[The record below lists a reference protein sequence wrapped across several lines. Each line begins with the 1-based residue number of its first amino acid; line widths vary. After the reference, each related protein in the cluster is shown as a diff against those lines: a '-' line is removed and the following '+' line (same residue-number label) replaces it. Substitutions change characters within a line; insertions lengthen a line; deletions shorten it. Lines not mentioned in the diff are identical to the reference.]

1 MRYFLVCLLILSI
14 FSCEQNKELNE
25 NELNL
30 ELEKN
35 KQNFVF
41 MSFYPNMPDRVKK
54 ALIKREL
61 EKRTLKEVPS
71 KIKNWDEKDLIY
83 TLKYDKDEIADFKLY
98 FYKNH
103 VLLGSYESELVD
115 FTKEDHAWKLSKILN
130 IYEKK
135 YKIIDSKNDDKSF
148 TAYIDHL
155 EEYKYYG
162 DVNDSIVLKNNSNV
176 VILKSSFGRMYNYK
190 NKRYESQ
197 SNVSLSHY
205 TKKTFNDFL
214 DKLHKDNLYNESLRM
229 KKSEKIKKDNN
240 ETLQHLR

>member
-1 MRYFLVCLLILSI
+1 MRVLSLQYWVQTHLKILIL
-14 FSCEQNKELNE
+14 QNC
-25 NELNL
+25 
-30 ELEKN
+30 
-35 KQNFVF
+35 
-41 MSFYPNMPDRVKK
+41 
-54 ALIKREL
+54 
-61 EKRTLKEVPS
+61 
-71 KIKNWDEKDLIY
+71 
-83 TLKYDKDEIADFKLY
+83 
-98 FYKNH
+98 
-103 VLLGSYESELVD
+103 VD

-162 DVNDSIVLKNNSNV
+162 DVNDSIVFKNNSNV